1 MARKLRPLT
10 FVDLERLGDAAC
22 SHCAFWETAEKL
34 ERTCGAA
41 CDTDRSREWFDRVTS
56 EWGEC
61 GRAAFEN
68 DEVLGFVKYAPSMYF
83 PQAATFPSAPLDG
96 RVPLIACLHVAP
108 DARHHGLGRVLLLAA
123 LRDLV
128 LRGEKRVEA
137 FGYAPPMVDIDR
149 TPALGIQFLLRH
161 GFTVSRP
168 DPTFPLLQL
177 ELRSLAVITDN
188 VEGMLESL
196 RLPLTVPTRAPAGW
210 T

>member
-1 MARKLRPLT
+1 MARRLRPLA
-10 FVDLERLGDAAC
+10 FADLARVAEGC
-22 SHCAFWETAEKL
+22 SRCSFWETAEKL
-34 ERTCGAA
+34 DRHCGAA
-41 CDTDRSREWFDRVTS
+41 CDADRSREWFDRVTS

-61 GRAAFEN
+61 GRVAYEDN
-68 DEVLGFVKYAPSMYF
+68 EVLGFVKYAPSMYF

-137 FGYAPPMVDIDR
+137 FGYVPPMADIDV
-149 TPALGIQFLLRH
+149 TPMLGIQFLLRH

-168 DPTFPLLQL
+168 DPTYPLLQL
-177 ELRSLAVITDN
+177 ELRSLAVVSENLEAI
-188 VEGMLESL
+188 LESL
-196 RLPLTVPTRAPAGW
+196 RLPMPVPQRSPVSW